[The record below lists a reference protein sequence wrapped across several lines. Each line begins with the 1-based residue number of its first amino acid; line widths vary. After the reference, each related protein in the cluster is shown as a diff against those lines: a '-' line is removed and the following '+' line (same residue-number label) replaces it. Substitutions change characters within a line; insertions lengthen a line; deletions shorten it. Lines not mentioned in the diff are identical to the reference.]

1 MSLLSCGLYFTEKTI
16 IAEPL
21 DSKFSNDEKQE
32 ILTWRNTLLRQVK
45 SHIDDNLNPAKINL
59 INPVKDN
66 FTQLLRFKKILQSY
80 TKYLEQ
86 SREIQ

>member
-21 DSKFSNDEKQE
+21 DSKFSNDEKLE